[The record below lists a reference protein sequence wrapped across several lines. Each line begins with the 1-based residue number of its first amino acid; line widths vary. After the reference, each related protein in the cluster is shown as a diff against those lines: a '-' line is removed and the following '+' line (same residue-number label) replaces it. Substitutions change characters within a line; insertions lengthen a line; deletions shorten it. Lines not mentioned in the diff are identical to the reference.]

1 MPPVLPP
8 GYAPFP
14 SRRPDVNPYGGLID
28 FLRQNRQA
36 DYAHAMA
43 MVPQAGHGWRTA
55 GNIAGSIYPAY
66 LELQTQKREQ
76 ADRERA
82 RALEHQANLATRGEA
97 QLRALQE
104 GTTSEAALDKIL
116 GPRVPPVTPGL
127 DGGPPQGGIEGLPP
141 SPMTFR
147 PDSFERIIPPVRVD
161 DAGVV
166 SGGIQDLAQGGFPIR
181 PEPPA
186 RIVSVPQPG
195 LTPSG
200 QPYPDVEHP
209 IRSQDEMTQAALDAS
224 AVVRQQTIDEEQR
237 AEQREIS
244 ADQRGLID
252 AIAVIDH
259 EAEIQE
265 ETDERRH
272 GLTLEEMAARQKYD
286 LENLEFQAVQAGI
299 RNNDTIAGANFR
311 AQLGNWKEIHVPHPT
326 NTDLG
331 SVVALISRE
340 EDGKPVIIYPLTNG
354 EPTLSPKEDD
364 TSAWEFDVDSA
375 TGERVAIRIKNGTLQ
390 KVDVP
395 GVISDQQ
402 FMNRLKESSET
413 DAFEWIQGLYR
424 EQNQYRVPRHP
435 KENPSLQQV
444 IDGEVDWFVG
454 ASIAGWGAKPMTAW
468 NEMMDVN
475 QEASKLTQD
484 LQAASQNFYTVAM
497 NYGNYR
503 RSITALKILE
513 DKLGTLEGGF
523 FTGRQSLQARAD
535 SWMELVDDIVRTSAR
550 DVSMENTTAGQKER
564 SDFSNLLG
572 AAQRLEHV
580 LGLTNR
586 PPIIGEYFTDT
597 EQAEMTPNPL
607 LNRDLRGRAVSDE
620 ELDQATAAGAR

>member
-14 SRRPDVNPYGGLID
+14 SRRPDFNPYGGLRD
-28 FLRQNRQA
+28 FLRRNRQA
-36 DYAHAMA
+36 DYTHAMA
-43 MVPQAGHGWRTA
+43 MVPYAGQGWRTA
-55 GNIAGSIYPAY
+55 GDIIGSIYPAY

-200 QPYPDVEHP
+200 QPYPDVEHE

-237 AEQREIS
+237 A
-244 ADQRGLID
+244 LID

-259 EAEIQE
+259 EAEIQK

-272 GLTLEEMAARQKYD
+272 GLTLDRLEIEQGYNA
-286 LENLEFQAVQAGI
+286 ENLKKQAFEAFR
-299 RNNDTIAGANFR
+299 RNGATIEGANYR
-311 AQLGNWKEIHVPHPT
+311 AELANFKKVEVAHPT
-326 NTDLG
+326 NPDLG
-331 SVVALISRE
+331 SVVAFATKD
-340 EDGKPVIIYPLTNG
+340 EDGNVVFVYPETSG
-354 EPTLSPKEDD
+354 QPTLSPKEDD
-364 TSAWEFDVDSA
+364 TSAWEFDVNSA
-375 TGERVAIRIKNGTLQ
+375 TGQRVAIRIKNGTLQ

-413 DAFEWIQGLYR
+413 DAFEWIQDLYR

-435 KENPSLQQV
+435 KDNPSLQQV

-454 ASIAGWGAKPMTAW
+454 ASIAGWAAKPMTAW
-468 NEMMDVN
+468 NEIMDVN
-475 QEASKLTQD
+475 QEAAKLKQD

-550 DVSMENTTAGQKER
+550 DVSMEDTPAGQKER

-597 EQAEMTPNPL
+597 ERAEMTPNPL